1 MPKIRIEFK
10 VPDDCKYCGFF
21 DDECKWCTIL
31 DTAVFYNENK
41 NIYERCDECK
51 QAEVE
56 SNNEKI

>member
-1 MPKIRIEFK
+1 MPKIRVEFK

-56 SNNEKI
+56 E